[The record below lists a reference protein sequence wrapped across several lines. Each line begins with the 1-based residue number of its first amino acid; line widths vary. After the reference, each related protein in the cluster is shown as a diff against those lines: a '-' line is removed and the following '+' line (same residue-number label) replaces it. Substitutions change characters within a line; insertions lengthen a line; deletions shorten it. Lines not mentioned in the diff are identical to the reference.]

1 MVAQLPDDLE
11 ILVQMCLS
19 YCTKLCIT
27 GHMDVLLA
35 ADLLHYFLLFGLF
48 SGTAATAATGG
59 KHQQGHST
67 YQ

>member
-19 YCTKLCIT
+19 YCTKLCII
-27 GHMDVLLA
+27 GHLDALLV
-35 ADLLHYFLLFGLF
+35 ADLCQHFLLLRVVDGP
-48 SGTAATAATGG
+48 TTAATGG